1 MIPLK
6 LELKNFMAYR
16 DPEPLDFSGLH
27 VVVLTGD
34 NGAGKST
41 LLDAITWALWGQARA
56 KRDDELIHQGATD
69 MRVALT
75 FCEGP
80 HIYQVVRSRKIGR
93 AAKGK
98 APSSG
103 GTLEFFIKT
112 ADNSWNQLT
121 EVRTTDTQQKIIRT
135 LNLTYE
141 TFINSAYLKQGRA
154 DEFTLKPPAQRKA
167 VLSDI
172 LSLGIWQD
180 YEAQAKERVV
190 ALETQQER
198 LKVELNQADAEL
210 ARLPEYERLL
220 EEALAAAHD
229 AQQVLQTAEAAMAEI
244 ERQRER
250 ARTLRAQQAQGE
262 ARLRDLQ
269 AELEKLYAER
279 ERHEAL
285 LGQYQSALQEREEI
299 ERGFAELEQARA
311 LNEALNVK
319 LASMA
324 GLNERK
330 HRVEAAL
337 ADAVRA
343 LKSELEDKRR
353 RLGELRQLA
362 AEQALAERQGELTRR
377 LAELEAA
384 QRERDDLQGRLSE
397 AREQQGAAKAQN
409 EVLRREMHELKA
421 RIESLSR
428 IGAICPT
435 CGRELSEEDRA
446 RLLEEWKAR
455 GKERGDVYRA
465 NEALARQ
472 LAEQRAAIEAR
483 IELLER
489 DLRDVPALQRE
500 QAALAARIARAQE
513 AEADLPA
520 AQAAVEELAARL
532 ERRDY
537 AHDAQHELAQVM
549 QALAELGYDAA
560 AHSRLRQDIQT
571 RLAPYAERKA
581 RLDRAEI
588 AIQSEQLALQALARQ
603 EQLLA
608 QRKAD
613 EERALAE
620 LRAQIA
626 VCERALQHAP
636 EANRALERAR
646 DDYFRAQ
653 RRVGEANQRVQSALN
668 MRSTRERVAGEL
680 AAANRQQAIF
690 EELRAAFGKN
700 GVPAMIIE
708 SALPELEFAANALL
722 SRMTNGRMNVRFET
736 QRLTQRGET
745 SETLEIRISDEL
757 GERAY
762 EMFSGGEAFRVNFAI
777 RIALSR
783 LLAHRANA
791 RLQTLFVD
799 EGFGTQ
805 DAQGRERLIEAIKAI
820 EDDFERIFVI
830 THIDELKDAFPAQ
843 IEVRKTARGSIARV
857 V

>member
-56 KRDDELIHQGATD
+56 KRDDELVHQGATD

-75 FCEGP
+75 FSEGS
-80 HIYQVVRSRKIGR
+80 HVYQVVRSRKIGKAIR
-93 AAKGK
+93 GKG
-98 APSSG
+98 PSSSG
-103 GTLEFFIKT
+103 ALEFFIKT
-112 ADNSWNQLT
+112 ADNGWNQLT
-121 EVRTTDTQQKIIRT
+121 EVRAADTQEKIIRT

-167 VLSDI
+167 VLSEI
-172 LSLGIWQD
+172 LNLGIWQD
-180 YEAQAKERVV
+180 YEARAKERVA

-198 LKVELNQADAEL
+198 LKVELNQADAEV

-220 EEALAAAHD
+220 DEAQAAARD
-229 AQQVLQTAEAAMAEI
+229 AQEVLQEAEAAMAEI

-250 ARTLRAQQAQGE
+250 ARTLNTQQAQGE

-269 AELEKLYAER
+269 DELEKLYAER
-279 ERHEAL
+279 ERHQAL
-285 LGQYQSALQEREEI
+285 LAQYQSALQEREEI

-324 GLNERK
+324 SLNERK

-337 ADAVRA
+337 ADAARV
-343 LKSELEDKRR
+343 LQSELEDKRR

-362 AEQALAERQGELTRR
+362 ADQALEARHRELTDR
-377 LAELEAA
+377 LAALEAA
-384 QRERDDLQGRLSE
+384 QRERDELHGQLSE

-409 EVLRREMHELKA
+409 EVLRREMHDLKA
-421 RIESLSR
+421 RIEALSR

-435 CGRELSEEDRA
+435 CGRELSEEDRTQ
-446 RLLEEWKAR
+446 LLEEWRSR
-455 GKERGDVYRA
+455 GKERGDAYRA

-472 LAEQRAAIEAR
+472 LAERRAAIEAR

-489 DLRDVPALQRE
+489 DLRDAPALQRE
-500 QAALAARIARAQE
+500 HAALAARIARAQE
-513 AEADLPA
+513 AEANLPA
-520 AQAAVEELAARL
+520 AQAAVEALAARL

-537 AHDAQHELAQVM
+537 ARDAQQELAQIM
-549 QALAELGYDAA
+549 QELAELGYDAA

-571 RLAPYAERKA
+571 RLSPYAERKA

-588 AIQSEQLALQALARQ
+588 AIHSEQLALQALARQ
-603 EQLLA
+603 EQSLA

-613 EERALAE
+613 EERALAG
-620 LRAQIA
+620 LRAEISACQ
-626 VCERALQHAP
+626 RALQRAP
-636 EANRALERAR
+636 EVSRALERAR
-646 DDYFRAQ
+646 DDHFRAQ
-653 RRVGEANQRVQSALN
+653 RRVGEASQRVQSALN

-680 AAANRQQAIF
+680 AAARGQQAIF
-690 EELRAAFGKN
+690 EELRVAFGKN

-805 DAQGRERLIEAIKAI
+805 DAQGRERLVEAIKAI

-830 THIDELKDAFPAQ
+830 THIDELKEAFPAQ
-843 IEVRKTARGSIARV
+843 IEVKKTARGSIARV

>member
-56 KRDDELIHQGATD
+56 KRDDELIHQGTTD

-80 HIYQVVRSRKIGR
+80 HIYQVVRSRRINK

-98 APSSG
+98 APGSS

-112 ADNSWNQLT
+112 ADNGWNQLT
-121 EVRTTDTQQKIIRT
+121 EARVSDTQEKIIRT

-172 LSLGIWQD
+172 LNLGIWQD
-180 YEAQAKERVV
+180 YEAQAKERVA
-190 ALETQQER
+190 ALETKQER
-198 LKVELNQADAEL
+198 LKVELNQADAEI

-220 EEALAAAHD
+220 DEAQAAARD
-229 AQQVLQTAEAAMAEI
+229 AQQVLQAAEAAMAEI

-250 ARTLRAQQAQGE
+250 GRALHAQQTQTE

-285 LGQYQSALQEREEI
+285 LRQYQSALQEREEI

-311 LNEALNVK
+311 LNETLNVK

-330 HRVEAAL
+330 YRAEAAL

-343 LKSELEDKRR
+343 LKSELEDRRR
-353 RLGELRQLA
+353 RLSELRQLA
-362 AEQALAERQGELTRR
+362 ADQVLEEKQRELTDR
-377 LAELEAA
+377 LAALEAA
-384 QRERDDLQGRLSE
+384 QRERDELQGRLSE

-409 EVLRREMHELKA
+409 EVLRREMHDLKA
-421 RIESLSR
+421 RIEALSR

-455 GKERGDVYRA
+455 GKEHGDAYRA
-465 NEALARQ
+465 NEVLVRQ
-472 LAEQRAAIEAR
+472 LAEQRATIETR

-489 DLRDVPALQRE
+489 ELRDLPALQRE
-500 QAALAARIARAQE
+500 HAALAARIARAQE
-513 AEADLPA
+513 AEANLPA
-520 AQAAVEELAARL
+520 AQAAVEELDARL

-537 AHDAQHELAQVM
+537 AHDAQQELARVM
-549 QALAELGYDAA
+549 QELAELGYDAA
-560 AHSRLRQDIQT
+560 AHYRLRQDIQT
-571 RLAPYAERKA
+571 RLSPYAERKA

-588 AIQSEQLALQALARQ
+588 AIDSEQLALQALASQ
-603 EQLLA
+603 EQSLA

-620 LRAQIA
+620 LRAEIGA
-626 VCERALQHAP
+626 CERALQRAP
-636 EANRALERAR
+636 EVSQALERAR
-646 DDYFRAQ
+646 EDHFRAQ
-653 RRVGEANQRVQSALN
+653 RKVGEANQRVQSALN
-668 MRSTRERVAGEL
+668 MRTTRERVAGEL
-680 AAANRQQAIF
+680 AAAKKQQAIF
-690 EELRAAFGKN
+690 EELRVAFSKN

-708 SALPELEFAANALL
+708 SVLPELEFAANALL

>member
-56 KRDDELIHQGATD
+56 KRDDELIHQGTTD

-80 HIYQVVRSRKIGR
+80 HIYQVVRSRRINK

-98 APSSG
+98 APGSS

-112 ADNSWNQLT
+112 ADNGWNQLT
-121 EVRTTDTQQKIIRT
+121 EARVSDTQEKIIRT

-172 LSLGIWQD
+172 LNLGIWQD
-180 YEAQAKERVV
+180 YEAQAKERVA
-190 ALETQQER
+190 ALETKQER
-198 LKVELNQADAEL
+198 LKVELNQADAEI

-220 EEALAAAHD
+220 DEAQAAARD
-229 AQQVLQTAEAAMAEI
+229 AQQVLQAAEAAMAEI

-250 ARTLRAQQAQGE
+250 GRALHAQQTQTE

-285 LGQYQSALQEREEI
+285 LRQYQSALQEREEI

-311 LNEALNVK
+311 LNETLNVK

-330 HRVEAAL
+330 YRAEAAL

-343 LKSELEDKRR
+343 LKSELEDRRR
-353 RLGELRQLA
+353 RLSELRQLA
-362 AEQALAERQGELTRR
+362 ADQVLEEKQRELTDR
-377 LAELEAA
+377 LAALEAA
-384 QRERDDLQGRLSE
+384 QRERDELQGRLSE

-409 EVLRREMHELKA
+409 EVLRREMHDLKA
-421 RIESLSR
+421 RIEALSR

-455 GKERGDVYRA
+455 GKEHGDAYRA
-465 NEALARQ
+465 NEVLVRQ
-472 LAEQRAAIEAR
+472 LAEQRATIETR

-489 DLRDVPALQRE
+489 ELRDLPALQRE
-500 QAALAARIARAQE
+500 HAALAARIARAQE
-513 AEADLPA
+513 AEANLPA
-520 AQAAVEELAARL
+520 AQAAVEELDARL

-537 AHDAQHELAQVM
+537 AHDAQQELARVM
-549 QALAELGYDAA
+549 QELAELGYDAA
-560 AHSRLRQDIQT
+560 AHNRLRQDIQT
-571 RLAPYAERKA
+571 RLSPYAERKA
-581 RLDRAEI
+581 RLDRAGI
-588 AIQSEQLALQALARQ
+588 AIDSEQLALQALASQ
-603 EQLLA
+603 EQSLA

-620 LRAQIA
+620 LRAEIGA
-626 VCERALQHAP
+626 CERALQRAP
-636 EANRALERAR
+636 EVSQALERAR
-646 DDYFRAQ
+646 EDHFRAQ
-653 RRVGEANQRVQSALN
+653 RKVGEANQRVQSALN
-668 MRSTRERVAGEL
+668 MRTTRERVAGEL
-680 AAANRQQAIF
+680 AAAKKQQAIF
-690 EELRAAFGKN
+690 EELRVAFSKN

-708 SALPELEFAANALL
+708 SVLPELEFAANALL

>member
-56 KRDDELIHQGATD
+56 KRDDELIHQGTTD

-80 HIYQVVRSRKIGR
+80 HIYQVVRSRRINK

-98 APSSG
+98 APGSS

-112 ADNSWNQLT
+112 ADNGWNQLT
-121 EVRTTDTQQKIIRT
+121 EARVSDTQEKIIRT

-172 LSLGIWQD
+172 LNLGIWQD
-180 YEAQAKERVV
+180 YEAQAKERVA
-190 ALETQQER
+190 ALETKQER
-198 LKVELNQADAEL
+198 LKVELNQADAEI

-220 EEALAAAHD
+220 DEAQAAARD
-229 AQQVLQTAEAAMAEI
+229 AQQVLQAAEAAMAEI

-250 ARTLRAQQAQGE
+250 GRALHAQQTQTE

-285 LGQYQSALQEREEI
+285 LRQYQSALQEREEI

-311 LNEALNVK
+311 LNETLNVK

-330 HRVEAAL
+330 YRAEAAL

-343 LKSELEDKRR
+343 LKSELEDRRR
-353 RLGELRQLA
+353 RLSELRQLA
-362 AEQALAERQGELTRR
+362 ADQVLEEKQRELTDR
-377 LAELEAA
+377 LAALEAA
-384 QRERDDLQGRLSE
+384 QRERDELQGQLSE

-409 EVLRREMHELKA
+409 EVLRREMHDLKA
-421 RIESLSR
+421 RIEALSR

-455 GKERGDVYRA
+455 GKEHGDAYRA
-465 NEALARQ
+465 NEVLVRQ
-472 LAEQRAAIEAR
+472 LAEQRATIETR

-489 DLRDVPALQRE
+489 ELRDLPALQRE
-500 QAALAARIARAQE
+500 HAALAARIARAQE
-513 AEADLPA
+513 AEANLPA
-520 AQAAVEELAARL
+520 AQAAVEELDARL

-537 AHDAQHELAQVM
+537 AHDAQQELARVM
-549 QALAELGYDAA
+549 QELAELGYDAA
-560 AHSRLRQDIQT
+560 AHYRLRQDIQT
-571 RLAPYAERKA
+571 RLSPYAERKA

-588 AIQSEQLALQALARQ
+588 AIDSEQLALQALASQ
-603 EQLLA
+603 EQSLA

-620 LRAQIA
+620 LRAEIGA
-626 VCERALQHAP
+626 CERALQRAP
-636 EANRALERAR
+636 EVSQALERAR
-646 DDYFRAQ
+646 EDHFRAQ
-653 RRVGEANQRVQSALN
+653 RKVGEANQRVQSALN
-668 MRSTRERVAGEL
+668 MRTTRERVAGEL
-680 AAANRQQAIF
+680 AAAKKQQAIF
-690 EELRAAFGKN
+690 EELRVAFSKN

-708 SALPELEFAANALL
+708 SVLPELEFAANALL